1 MTSTTKDPIL
11 VVIQLTGGNDY
22 MNTVIPYADGRYH
35 DSRPTVGIPADQ
47 VLPIDDQFGFNPA
60 LPEIKALY
68 DAGKVAVVNGIGYP
82 TPNRSHFRSMDIW
95 HTCEP
100 GKVGTEGWLGR
111 VIRDLDPKAENV
123 LTGVNFG
130 RGLPRAMALTG
141 VPVASVAVLETY
153 GVLTGIVNEPERS
166 KALDIFAR
174 MYTPTVGL
182 GATMDYL
189 GQTGLDALKGADIL
203 KAAPDMYTS
212 TVEYAETGIARNLQ
226 GIAKVLNA
234 NLGTRVFYTQQGGY
248 DTHAS
253 EADVHPKLLGDL
265 SRAVSDFYADLRE
278 HDTADNV
285 VMFVFTEFGRRVKD
299 KRQRKRPRQRRSG
312 LRHRRPGAR
321 RHVRR
326 LSFPGPSRSGGGRL
340 GLQHGFPRRV
350 RHPGRTVA
358 GPRRAAR
365 CGRAFR
371 AAEVHL
377 GGGDEPDCAARVQHR
392 RQRNGNFHAPILHR
406 KHRRDRF
413 ANLGGNGRHWV
424 SLFHRSSDHPGRVG
438 YRA

>member
-1 MTSTTKDPIL
+1 MTTTSKDPIL

-22 MNTVIPYADGRYH
+22 LNTVIPYGDGRYH
-35 DSRPTVGIPADQ
+35 DNRPTVGIPADQ
-47 VLPIDDQFGFNPA
+47 VLPIDDHYGFNPA
-60 LPEIKALY
+60 LPEFKQLY
-68 DAGKVAVVNGIGYP
+68 DAGKVAVINGIGYP

-100 GKVGTEGWLGR
+100 EKVGTEGWLGR
-111 VIRDLDPKAENV
+111 VIRDIDPNAENV

-166 KALDIFAR
+166 QALDIFAR
-174 MYTPTVGL
+174 MYSPTVGL

-212 TVEYAETGIARNLQ
+212 TVEYADTGIARNLQ
-226 GIAKVLNA
+226 GIAKVLTA

-278 HDTADNV
+278 HAAADNV
-285 VMFVFTEFGRRVKD
+285 VMFAFTEFGRRVKD
-299 KRQRKRPRQRRSG
+299 NGSG
-312 LRHRRPGAR
+312 TDHG
-321 RHVRR
+321 
-326 LSFPGPSRSGGGRL
+326 SGGAAFAIGDPVAGGMYGAYPSLAEGDLVEGDLAFNTDFRGVYGALVEKWL
-340 GLQHGFPRRV
+340 GLDAKPV
-350 RHPGRTVA
+350 V
-358 GPRRAAR
+358 
-365 CGRAFR
+365 
-371 AAEVHL
+371 
-377 GGGDEPDCAARVQHR
+377 GGSFEQPEFV
-392 RQRNGNFHAPILHR
+392 
-406 KHRRDRF
+406 
-413 ANLGGNGRHWV
+413 
-424 SLFHRSSDHPGRVG
+424 
-438 YRA
+438 

>member
-35 DSRPTVGIPADQ
+35 DNRPTVGIPADQ
-47 VLPIDDQFGFNPA
+47 VLHIDDHFGFNPA
-60 LPEIKALY
+60 LPEIKSLY
-68 DAGKVAVVNGIGYP
+68 DAGKVAVINGIGYP

-100 GKVGTEGWLGR
+100 EKVGTEGWLGR

-166 KALDIFAR
+166 QALDIFAR
-174 MYTPTVGL
+174 MYSPTVGL

-226 GIAKVLNA
+226 GIAKVLTA
-234 NLGTRVFYTQQGGY
+234 DLGTRVFYTQQGGY

-253 EADVHPKLLGDL
+253 ETDVQPKLLSDL

-285 VMFVFTEFGRRVKD
+285 VMLVFTEFGRRVKD
-299 KRQRKRPRQRRSG
+299 NGSG
-312 LRHRRPGAR
+312 TDHG
-321 RHVRR
+321 
-326 LSFPGPSRSGGGRL
+326 SGGVAFAIGDPVRGGMYSEYPSLAEADLVEGDLAFNTDFRGVYGTLVERWL
-340 GLQHGFPRRV
+340 GLDAQPVVG
-350 RHPGRTVA
+350 
-358 GPRRAAR
+358 
-365 CGRAFR
+365 
-371 AAEVHL
+371 
-377 GGGDEPDCAARVQHR
+377 
-392 RQRNGNFHAPILHR
+392 GNFEQPE
-406 KHRRDRF
+406 F
-413 ANLGGNGRHWV
+413 V
-424 SLFHRSSDHPGRVG
+424 
-438 YRA
+438 

>member
-35 DSRPTVGIPADQ
+35 DNRPTVGIPADR
-47 VLPIDDQFGFNPA
+47 VLHIDDQFGFNPA
-60 LPEIKALY
+60 LPEIKSLY
-68 DAGKVAVVNGIGYP
+68 DAGKVAVINGIGYP

-100 GKVGTEGWLGR
+100 EKVGTEGWLGR
-111 VIRDLDPKAENV
+111 VIRDLDPGAENV

-166 KALDIFAR
+166 QALDIFAR
-174 MYTPTVGL
+174 MYSPTVGL

-226 GIAKVLNA
+226 GIAKVLTA

-253 EADVHPKLLGDL
+253 ETDVQPKLLSDL

-285 VMFVFTEFGRRVKD
+285 VMFVFTEFGRRVRD
-299 KRQRKRPRQRRSG
+299 NGSG
-312 LRHRRPGAR
+312 TDHG
-321 RHVRR
+321 
-326 LSFPGPSRSGGGRL
+326 SGGVAFAIGDPVRGGMYSEYPSLAEADLVEGDLAFNTDFRGVYGTLVEQWL
-340 GLQHGFPRRV
+340 GLDAQPVVG
-350 RHPGRTVA
+350 
-358 GPRRAAR
+358 
-365 CGRAFR
+365 
-371 AAEVHL
+371 
-377 GGGDEPDCAARVQHR
+377 
-392 RQRNGNFHAPILHR
+392 GNFEQPA
-406 KHRRDRF
+406 F
-413 ANLGGNGRHWV
+413 V
-424 SLFHRSSDHPGRVG
+424 
-438 YRA
+438 

>member
-1 MTSTTKDPIL
+1 MPTTSKDPIL

-22 MNTVIPYADGRYH
+22 LNTVIPYGDGRYH
-35 DSRPTVGIPADQ
+35 DNRPTVGIPADQ
-47 VLPIDDQFGFNPA
+47 ALPIDDHFGFNPA

-68 DAGKVAVVNGIGYP
+68 DAGKVAVINGIGYP

-100 GKVGTEGWLGR
+100 EKVGTEGWLGR
-111 VIRDLDPKAENV
+111 VIRDIDPNAENV

-153 GVLTGIVNEPERS
+153 GVLTGIQGEPERGEV
-166 KALDIFAR
+166 LDIFAR
-174 MYTPTVGL
+174 MYSPTVGL

-212 TVEYAETGIARNLQ
+212 SVEYADTGIARNLQ
-226 GIAKVLNA
+226 GIAKVLTA

-278 HDTADNV
+278 HDAADNV
-285 VMFVFTEFGRRVKD
+285 VMFAFTEFGRRVKD
-299 KRQRKRPRQRRSG
+299 NGSG
-312 LRHRRPGAR
+312 TDHG
-321 RHVRR
+321 
-326 LSFPGPSRSGGGRL
+326 SGGVAFAIGDPVAGGMYGAYPSLAEGDLVEGDLAFNTDFRGVYGTLVEKWL
-340 GLQHGFPRRV
+340 GLDAPPVVG
-350 RHPGRTVA
+350 GRFEQPEFV
-358 GPRRAAR
+358 
-365 CGRAFR
+365 
-371 AAEVHL
+371 
-377 GGGDEPDCAARVQHR
+377 
-392 RQRNGNFHAPILHR
+392 
-406 KHRRDRF
+406 
-413 ANLGGNGRHWV
+413 
-424 SLFHRSSDHPGRVG
+424 
-438 YRA
+438 